1 MLEFIHHLLQVLILI
16 RSLAAAALAT
26 ENAVSVKP
34 LTVAPAAPVAI
45 SPVVSEANTFWP
57 TVAAVVVTAQ

>member
-1 MLEFIHHLLQVLILI
+1 MI